1 MDTKHIPTDQE
12 ILDEYYLQKDNR
24 LLGLLLQ
31 RYTLLLFGVAMKYLK
46 NETLAADAVQ
56 QVFLKVIQEL
66 QTTRVTYIKSWLYTI
81 VKNYC
86 LMELRRKNIL
96 FTSLT
101 ENGFEIEEEPPYPE
115 RHIEQ
120 EKNLVYLHESMSEL
134 NPEQK
139 VCIRLF
145 FMEKLSYRQIVDQTG
160 FDLLQVKSHI
170 QNGKRKLKIL
180 VEKKQKHEAG
190 RLG

>member
-86 LMELRRKNIL
+86 LMELRRKNIP
-96 FTSLT
+96 FISLS
-101 ENGFEIEEEPPYPE
+101 ENGFEIEEEPPYLE
-115 RHIEQ
+115 RHIEK
-120 EKNLVYLHESMSEL
+120 EKNLVYLYESMSEL
-134 NPEQK
+134 NPEQE

-145 FMEKLSYRQIVDQTG
+145 FMEKFSYRQIVDHTG

>member
-86 LMELRRKNIL
+86 LMELRRKNIP
-96 FTSLT
+96 FISL
-101 ENGFEIEEEPPYPE
+101 
-115 RHIEQ
+115 
-120 EKNLVYLHESMSEL
+120 
-134 NPEQK
+134 
-139 VCIRLF
+139 
-145 FMEKLSYRQIVDQTG
+145 
-160 FDLLQVKSHI
+160 
-170 QNGKRKLKIL
+170 
-180 VEKKQKHEAG
+180 
-190 RLG
+190 